1 MSSQIALNRSEF
13 VALACERQVGPINQ
27 PYVLSLEGAVTVET
41 VREALWQ
48 MALSWPRLRAVLAP
62 TWTSWQ
68 LEVLPEGA
76 DLRMLVD
83 RALRVVHQ
91 PEPVGPKEQL
101 AIQVEELNTPLS
113 LQRGLPWRVRFYP
126 HPTHPTL
133 LFNMHHILGDGA
145 SMFLAM
151 QSLMQA
157 INGQTPARHTL
168 ETGSDALALMPKHW
182 WQWPASIAAW
192 WRHQQADKAFRQGRE
207 VVGLHHRNASRS
219 VYSEV
224 RHVVFPFSLPE
235 AKQIAKRHQTTIN
248 SLVGALLA
256 QAMLKRASG
265 TAGSK
270 AMLDLR
276 VAVNLRRM
284 FPDGKGPQMGN
295 FVGSVKL
302 NLTHQTS
309 LQAQADDMHRQTLEG
324 IRRTE
329 ARETALSY
337 AVQFAFP
344 ALGARLL
351 TKLFNNAK
359 AGSKRMAPS
368 VYLSNIGSA
377 DPLTPANAAVR
388 VTNLWATSV
397 GMSLLAVVSSMAD
410 RLQVVFA
417 WQANEIAGSDVDA
430 LIDELLSQCEAL
442 REPAVAGGP
451 ATTEP
456 TRTPAS
462 PQATPL

>member
-27 PYVLSLEGAVTVET
+27 PYVLSLEGAVTVEA

-68 LEVLPEGA
+68 LEILPEGA

-83 RALRVVHQ
+83 RALRVVHVA
-91 PEPVGPKEQL
+91 EPLSPKEQL
-101 AIQVEELNTPLS
+101 AIQVEELNMPLS

-126 HPTHPTL
+126 HPTNPTM

-151 QSLMQA
+151 QTIMQS
-157 INGQTPARHTL
+157 INGQTPARHAV
-168 ETGSDALALMPKHW
+168 EAGSDAVALMPKHW

-219 VYSEV
+219 VYSDV
-224 RHVVFPFSLPE
+224 RHVVLPFSLPE

-248 SLVGALLA
+248 TLIGALTA
-256 QAMLKRASG
+256 QAMLKCASG
-265 TAGSK
+265 TAGKK

-302 NLTHQTS
+302 NLTPQAS
-309 LQAQADDMHRQTLEG
+309 LQAQADDMHRQAQEG

-329 ARETALSY
+329 ARETAFSY

-344 ALGARLL
+344 ALGTRLL

-377 DPLTPANAAVR
+377 DPLTPANASVR

-410 RLQVVFA
+410 RLQLVFA
-417 WQANEIAGSDVDA
+417 WQDNEIAGSDVDA
-430 LIDELLSQCEAL
+430 FIDELLRQCDTL
-442 REPAVAGGP
+442 REQAGMTGSVGAVPAPTSAASR
-451 ATTEP
+451 ATT
-456 TRTPAS
+456 
-462 PQATPL
+462 L